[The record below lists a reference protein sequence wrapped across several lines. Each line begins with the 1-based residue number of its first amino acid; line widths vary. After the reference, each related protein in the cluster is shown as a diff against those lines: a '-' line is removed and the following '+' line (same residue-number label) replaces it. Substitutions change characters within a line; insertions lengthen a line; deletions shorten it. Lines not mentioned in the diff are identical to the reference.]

1 MNDPT
6 GYQTLQN
13 LHLAPAFN
21 QWVVEQFESAL
32 LGSVLEIG
40 SGIGNLT
47 ACLLQKNIQLTASD
61 IDPAY
66 LERLKQQFGSHAH
79 LAGIE
84 TLDLDQPLKPDNKI
98 YQTILLINVLE
109 HIPDPQKA
117 LKGLRSKLA
126 PNGKI
131 ILLVPA
137 YRWLYCRLDRE
148 LGHHRRY
155 NRKMLLQELND
166 AGFQAEQIHSFNAM
180 GLLGW
185 GLWGKI
191 LNGKLLNQ
199 SLIKTYEKLM
209 PLNRGVDKLFQ
220 NRIGL
225 SLIAIASVK

>member
-1 MNDPT
+1 MNDPI
-6 GYQTLQN
+6 GYQTLQ
-13 LHLAPAFN
+13 HLQQAPVFN
-21 QWVVEQFESAL
+21 EWVIEQFVPYL
-32 LGSVLEIG
+32 KGPVLEIG

-47 ACLLQKNIQLTASD
+47 ACLLQKNIEVTATD
-61 IDPAY
+61 IDPTY
-66 LERLKQQFGSHAH
+66 LTQLKQQFGSHPQ

-84 TLDLDQPLKPDNKI
+84 SLDLDQPLKPDNKI
-98 YQTILLINVLE
+98 YQTILLVNVLE

-117 LKGLRSKLA
+117 LKELRPKLA

-131 ILLVPA
+131 IVLVPA

-155 NRKMLLQELND
+155 NQNTLCQELID
-166 AGFQAEQIHSFNAM
+166 AGYQLDKISSFNAM

-185 GLWGKI
+185 TLWGKL
-191 LNGKLLNQ
+191 LNGKLLNK
-199 SLIKTYEKLM
+199 SLITTYEKLM
-209 PLNRGVDKLFQ
+209 PLNKGVDKLFQ